1 MDKNVE
7 LSLSPPPQKKPRKRH
22 TIDAMAR
29 SRIFLTQF
37 RFFFLLSERPI
48 KNCSILYLCWLYR
61 TIWCLKL
68 FFHCFSLKY
77 MLNVFSLG
85 VFSPRRNFK
94 LYFVLSYTATRTLR
108 HWFFFMLNLFL
119 YIETSF
125 SVKTHF
131 FNFLAIDCHNFIYI
145 LETRKTKS
153 GISKG

>member
-1 MDKNVE
+1 MSN
-7 LSLSPPPQKKPRKRH
+7 SLCHPPPPKKNPRKRH

-29 SRIFLTQF
+29 FRIFLTQF

-48 KNCSILYLCWLYR
+48 KNCSLLYICWLYR

-94 LYFVLSYTATRTLR
+94 LYFVLSYTARRTLR
-108 HWFFFMLNLFL
+108 HWFF
-119 YIETSF
+119 YVKSF
-125 SVKTHF
+125 SVYWNIIFGKNT
-131 FNFLAIDCHNFIYI
+131 LLQLSCDW
-145 LETRKTKS
+145 LS
-153 GISKG
+153 

>member
-7 LSLSPPPQKKPRKRH
+7 LSLSPPQKKTRKRN

-37 RFFFLLSERPI
+37 RFFFLLSERHI
-48 KNCSILYLCWLYR
+48 KIAVFYISVDFTEQYGAWNF
-61 TIWCLKL
+61 

-77 MLNVFSLG
+77 MLNTFSLG

-108 HWFFFMLNLFL
+108 HWFF
-119 YIETSF
+119 YVKSF
-125 SVKTHF
+125 SVYWNIIFGKNT
-131 FNFLAIDCHNFIYI
+131 LLQLSCDW
-145 LETRKTKS
+145 LS
-153 GISKG
+153 